1 MTRIHIFKT
10 NRRIKESPFLTACK
24 EQGVLLCNIEMNHYT
39 NVDDMNGNCAFY
51 VSPGENLW
59 RAGNMRG
66 YTTRRWVSNKVWWG
80 IADELSKPGVFD
92 KLAKWVRRQ
101 K

>member
-24 EQGVLLCNIEMNHYT
+24 EQDGLLGNIELKTMMT
-39 NVDDMNGNCAFY
+39 FDSVVSDFY
-51 VSPGENLW
+51 VDPG
-59 RAGNMRG
+59 
-66 YTTRRWVSNKVWWG
+66 SNVKMWYG
-80 IADELSKPGVFD
+80 IADELNKPGVFD
-92 KLAKWVRRQ
+92 KLAKFIRGQ